1 MFDCY
6 MSEKSGQTVTDFT
19 TENDVHGG
27 NTNLNEDMIIAVV
40 IAI

>member
-1 MFDCY
+1 